1 MESEVADA
9 VVAAVQHFGKVTG
22 LVTCAGT
29 VGVSNPVED
38 LDVGA
43 ALKDSVQPAL
53 CIASATCLHRCTPEH
68 CLPIVSP

>member
-1 MESEVADA
+1 MA
-9 VVAAVQHFGKVTG
+9 AAVQHFGKLTG

-43 ALKDSVQPAL
+43 ALKSQIAVHISSV
-53 CIASATCLHRCTPEH
+53 TCLHRCNPEAMPA
-68 CLPIVSP
+68 CGPPLIS